1 MYIDFN
7 KSPVL
12 SVENLS
18 FAYEKGQY
26 LFKNLHF
33 HLEKG
38 QILQILGANGAGK
51 TTLLNC
57 IAGQLHANQ
66 GTIRLFG
73 QDLSQ
78 ISRLELARCMAYVPQ
93 LPLSACR
100 FKVIDYT
107 VMGRTP
113 HLKALASPGEE
124 DYRLAQNYL
133 ADLHLSHLAEKTM
146 DQLSGGERQQVQIA
160 RALTQQSPLIL
171 LDEPA
176 NHLDYGN
183 QHRILGLMTDLAAQ
197 GYTLIATTHMPDAPL
212 LTGGMVGIFAGG
224 EFLFGPSAQMLTGPT
239 LESMYGIQGKV
250 LEIAEIGRKAC
261 FCLCPNPQHRSKP
274 ANGLNKSTTK
284 ELEKNENVL

>member
-1 MYIDFN
+1 MNIDSIN
-7 KSPVL
+7 DSTLSPAL

-18 FAYEKGQY
+18 FAYEKGNY

-33 HLEKG
+33 QLEKG

-57 IAGQLHANQ
+57 LARQLHPKS
-66 GTIRLFG
+66 GVIRLFG
-73 QDLSQ
+73 RDLRQ
-78 ISRLELARCMAYVPQ
+78 ISRLELAQKMAYVPQ
-93 LPLSACR
+93 LSASLCR

-113 HLKALASPGEE
+113 HLKALASPGEA
-124 DYRLAQNYL
+124 DYGLARRYL
-133 ADLHLSHLAEKTM
+133 ADLRLSHLAEKTM

-183 QHRILGLMTDLAAQ
+183 QHRILGLMTSLAAQ

-212 LTGGMVGIFAGG
+212 LTGGFVGIFAGG
-224 EFLFGPSAQMLTGPT
+224 QFLFGPSSEMLTGQT
-239 LESMYGIQGKV
+239 LEKIYGIQGKV
-250 LEIAEIGRKAC
+250 LDIPEIGRKAC
-261 FCLCPNPQHRSKP
+261 FCLQPQ
-274 ANGLNKSTTK
+274 ANSG
-284 ELEKNENVL
+284 ENRKTVSINNQL